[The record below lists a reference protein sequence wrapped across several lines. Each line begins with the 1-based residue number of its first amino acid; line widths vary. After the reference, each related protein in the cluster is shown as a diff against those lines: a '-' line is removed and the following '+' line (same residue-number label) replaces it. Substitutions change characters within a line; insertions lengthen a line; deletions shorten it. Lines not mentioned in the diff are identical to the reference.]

1 MEIKY
6 AFVLKP
12 LLSHRF
18 LQPDMGNPP
27 PPFNPPSPKLGHF
40 LFLFSFIWMRI
51 KTGPKFTHNN

>member
-27 PPFNPPSPKLGHF
+27 LQPPLPQTRAFPF
-40 LFLFSFIWMRI
+40 LVLIYLDE
-51 KTGPKFTHNN
+51 N

>member
-12 LLSHRF
+12 LLSHPF

-27 PPFNPPSPKLGHF
+27 LPQTRAFPFLVLIYLDEN
-40 LFLFSFIWMRI
+40 
-51 KTGPKFTHNN
+51 